1 MTECSLENESILSP
15 IVDME
20 SNSRLSDICL
30 NPKLSKKA
38 EELVVRVSEED
49 FASLKGKEILPSK
62 SVND

>member
-1 MTECSLENESILSP
+1 
-15 IVDME
+15 ME

-30 NPKLSKKA
+30 NPKLSKKT